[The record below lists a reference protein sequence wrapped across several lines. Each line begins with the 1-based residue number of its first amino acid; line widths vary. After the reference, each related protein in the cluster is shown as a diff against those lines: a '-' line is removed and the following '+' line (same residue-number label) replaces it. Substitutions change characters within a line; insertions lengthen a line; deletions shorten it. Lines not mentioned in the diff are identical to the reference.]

1 MRQITIQVGWPG
13 GIAWWRPFLDS
24 APRGLGQLSYLR
36 HIKMQG
42 ACREAIWT
50 ETKTCS
56 IQNRQGIDY
65 QPNPANSSRV
75 LTFRYVNF
83 FKNYNI
89 YLMPPRSKRCP
100 NNASTVLLRNES
112 SPWPTVASNR
122 TKVMLT
128 TAKPSPALAQ
138 QKPVNQADY
147 HCGSSINWFLLF
159 SIFLR
164 SAWTLQKRLQVVQ
177 ELLVSGRVLGA
188 SAHQYWPF
196 DMQKGTW

>member
-1 MRQITIQVGWPG
+1 
-13 GIAWWRPFLDS
+13 
-24 APRGLGQLSYLR
+24 
-36 HIKMQG
+36 
-42 ACREAIWT
+42 
-50 ETKTCS
+50 
-56 IQNRQGIDY
+56 
-65 QPNPANSSRV
+65 
-75 LTFRYVNF
+75 
-83 FKNYNI
+83 
-89 YLMPPRSKRCP
+89 MPPRSKRCP
-100 NNASTVLLRNES
+100 NNAGTVLLRNQS
-112 SPWPTVASNR
+112 SPWLTVASNR

-147 HCGSSINWFLLF
+147 HCGSSINWFLLL

-196 DMQKGTW
+196 DMQKGTWQAAAFTPRAYLGKSDWIVLYPSPWHEPEASDKLSYTAYTI

>member
-1 MRQITIQVGWPG
+1 
-13 GIAWWRPFLDS
+13 
-24 APRGLGQLSYLR
+24 
-36 HIKMQG
+36 
-42 ACREAIWT
+42 
-50 ETKTCS
+50 
-56 IQNRQGIDY
+56 
-65 QPNPANSSRV
+65 
-75 LTFRYVNF
+75 
-83 FKNYNI
+83 
-89 YLMPPRSKRCP
+89 MPPRSKRCP
-100 NNASTVLLRNES
+100 NNAGTVLLRNQS
-112 SPWPTVASNR
+112 SPWLTVASNR

-138 QKPVNQADY
+138 QKPVNQADC

-196 DMQKGTW
+196 DMQKGTWQAAAFTPRATCLPLQIRLHCFVSKPLTWAWSKRQTVL